1 MWLRGGQEFRRTDS
15 EHSQIDSW
23 SCTLARFFS
32 RARGSGH
39 GTTFTIQLAAP
50 SGDQALAG
58 LQNEEL
64 AVRAPVADPSRRVHV
79 VDDNR
84 DAAASLATLLRL
96 NGHQVMVEHDGQK
109 GLDRAALVKPSLVLL
124 DIGMPGMDGYQ
135 VCCELRARKIGDMQ
149 IIAMTG
155 FGQERDRQRAHESLF
170 DSHTV
175 KPVDH
180 ATILRLVSVP
190 DDA

>member
-109 GLDRAALVKPSLVLL
+109 GLDRA
-124 DIGMPGMDGYQ
+124 
-135 VCCELRARKIGDMQ
+135 
-149 IIAMTG
+149 
-155 FGQERDRQRAHESLF
+155 
-170 DSHTV
+170 DS
-175 KPVDH
+175 
-180 ATILRLVSVP
+180 
-190 DDA
+190 